1 VSARRF
7 DIRVDVSA
15 ALPGE
20 TSLEVAAWLFAPP
33 EGATPRALLV
43 CSHVGG
49 FTRHYWH
56 LEDQPDYSFAE
67 YMAHRGYP
75 ILAYDRPGA
84 GESGS
89 FSDARGGTTA
99 ALAAA
104 AHVLVQK
111 VGASLAEGTLAPEL
125 APMPKLSA
133 IGIGHSFG
141 AWITL
146 RQQAR
151 HESFQAI
158 AILGN
163 TARTV
168 QHSEALAAIR
178 EQTRPLIESYG
189 AIAPE
194 EIERRLA
201 HDLPRPF
208 GGAPQRGKD
217 VLRLYYLDDVPH
229 EVIAADLSHQSR
241 IGGAAG
247 YAALIPDA
255 FASDAAAIGVPLF
268 LGFAERDVSPDPW
281 AEPQFYRKCRDISL
295 YVLRGSGHM
304 HNAAATR
311 ERLWAMIHEWVS
323 RVSANQITPS
333 DW

>member
-1 VSARRF
+1 VTARRF

-15 ALPGE
+15 ALPDE
-20 TSLEVAAWLFAPP
+20 TALDIAGWVFPP
-33 EGATPRALLV
+33 TGGATPRSLLV
-43 CSHVGG
+43 CAHGGG

-56 LEDQPDYSFAE
+56 LEDQPGYSFAE
-67 YMAHRGYP
+67 YMADRGYV

-89 FSDARGGTTA
+89 FSDAGGTTTA

-104 AHVLVQK
+104 AHALVLNVRAK
-111 VGASLAEGTLAPEL
+111 LADGTLASELPPMPEL
-125 APMPKLSA
+125 HA

-151 HESFQAI
+151 HESFDAV

-163 TARTV
+163 TAQTV

-201 HDLPRPF
+201 HDLPLPF
-208 GGAPQRGKD
+208 GGAPQRGED
-217 VLRLYYLDDVPH
+217 VLRLYYLPDVPE

-255 FASDAAAIGVPLF
+255 FASDAATIGVPLF

-304 HNAAATR
+304 HNAAGTR
-311 ERLWAMIHEWVS
+311 ERLWAMIHDWAS
-323 RVSANQITPS
+323 RVSATRITPS